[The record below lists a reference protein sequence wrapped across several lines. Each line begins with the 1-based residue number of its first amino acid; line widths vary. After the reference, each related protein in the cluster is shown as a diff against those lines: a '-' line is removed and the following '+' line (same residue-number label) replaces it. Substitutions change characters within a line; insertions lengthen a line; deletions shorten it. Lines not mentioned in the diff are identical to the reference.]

1 MLVHR
6 RDGVV
11 TAVRGNPAHAVSR
24 GPLCG
29 KCSTAYNREW
39 RDPQRRLAQPLRRV
53 GAKGAGR
60 FEPVSWDTA
69 FVEIAQRL
77 HHIIASHGARTI
89 LNAHYTGTISL
100 LAGIAPMRFFHR
112 LGATEITPD
121 TICNMA
127 GHVALRSLCGS
138 SVDGFDP
145 RAAEDA
151 ACI

>member
-6 RDGVV
+6 RDGLV
-11 TAVRGNPAHAVSR
+11 TAVRVNPDHAVSR
-24 GPLCG
+24 ATLCG

-39 RDPQRRLAQPLRRV
+39 RDPRRRLSQPLRRA

-60 FEPVSWDTA
+60 FEPISWDTA
-69 FVEIAQRL
+69 FGEIAQRL
-77 HHIIASHGARTI
+77 HRVIASHGAQSI

-112 LGATEITPD
+112 LGATEVAPD

-127 GHVALRSLCGS
+127 GALGLLLLYGSLF
-138 SVDGFDP
+138 V
-145 RAAEDA
+145 
-151 ACI
+151 